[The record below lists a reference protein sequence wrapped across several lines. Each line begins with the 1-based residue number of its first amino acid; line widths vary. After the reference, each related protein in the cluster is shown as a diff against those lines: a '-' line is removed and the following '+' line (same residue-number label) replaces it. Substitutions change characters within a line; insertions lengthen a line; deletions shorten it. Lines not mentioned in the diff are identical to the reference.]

1 METVLFLS
9 GAAVVAAAGVWAP
22 ARFGRLR
29 GTLLA
34 MATAA
39 VVIAGFVVAS
49 GDGPATWVL
58 LLVIPVVFVVQTVT
72 QRAIG
77 KANA

>member
-1 METVLFLS
+1 V
-9 GAAVVAAAGVWAP
+9 AAVGVWAP

-34 MATAA
+34 VAMAA
-39 VVIAGFVVAS
+39 VVIAALVGAS

-58 LLVIPVVFVVQTVT
+58 LLVVPVVFIVQTVA
-72 QRAIG
+72 QRATG
-77 KANA
+77 QVNA